1 MKQEIQFCTTS
12 DGLSIAYSSVGS
24 GPPFVKAAN
33 WMNHLELDWRSPVWR
48 HMLDEFSRDQQLI
61 RYDERG
67 TGLSDRSV
75 SELSLE
81 AFVRDLES
89 VVDSLELDQFP
100 LLGISQGGP
109 VAIAY
114 ATKHP
119 ERVSHLVLVG
129 SFAAGWRK
137 TKLPPEVVAEREAQL
152 TLIRQGWNSKNPAI
166 RQLWTTLCIPDCRPD
181 EAESF
186 TDLQRESVSSE
197 TAARIFD
204 AIGDLDVLELLPH
217 LSLPVLVLH
226 SRGDATVPFEEGR
239 KLASMIPRA
248 KFVPLDSNNHL
259 LMSHEPAWTVFVDET
274 RQFLGRTATWS
285 ENAEPLAV
293 QKLCPTCGQVYRDMS
308 LNFCL
313 EDGSVLSVTSNT
325 SSDEPEATKILKTAV
340 DRNNLA

>member
-12 DGLSIAYSSVGS
+12 DGVSIAYSAVGA
-24 GPPFVKAAN
+24 GPSFVKAAN

-48 HMLDEFSRDQQLI
+48 HVLDEFSRERRLI

-67 TGLSDRSV
+67 TGLSDRNV
-75 SELSLE
+75 SEISLD

-89 VVDSLELDQFP
+89 VVDSLELDRFP

-114 ATKHP
+114 AIKHP
-119 ERVSHLVLVG
+119 ERVSHVILLG
-129 SFAAGWRK
+129 SFAAGWRR
-137 TKLPPEVVAEREAQL
+137 TNLPSEVVMKREAQL

-166 RQLWTTLCIPDCRPD
+166 RQLWTTLSIPDCRPD

-186 TDLQRESVSSE
+186 TNLQRESVSAE

-204 AIGDLDVLELLPH
+204 AIGDLDVRDLLPA
-217 LSLPVLVLH
+217 LNLPVLVLH

-259 LMSHEPAWTVFVDET
+259 LMGHEPAWTVFVDEI
-274 RQFLGRTATWS
+274 REFLGWERASTGNTES
-285 ENAEPLAV
+285 LA
-293 QKLCPTCGQVYRDMS
+293 QRMRCSMCGRLYSDLN

-313 EDGSVLSVTSNT
+313 EDGTALSLESTSQN
-325 SSDEPEATKILKTAV
+325 DLPEETRILPGAL
-340 DRNNLA
+340 DPS